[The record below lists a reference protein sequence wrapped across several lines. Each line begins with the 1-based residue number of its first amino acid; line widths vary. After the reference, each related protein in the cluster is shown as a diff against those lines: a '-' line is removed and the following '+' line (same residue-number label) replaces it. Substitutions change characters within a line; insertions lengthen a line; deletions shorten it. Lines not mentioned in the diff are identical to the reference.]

1 MARVRQ
7 LMLGLASGSA
17 LYSGM
22 APALGLG
29 DITLHSALN
38 QPLEAEIELLE
49 VGDLGAQDVRVGL
62 APAEVFSRSGVER
75 LYFLNDLRFTPLLRG
90 SRSVIRVVSSRPVRE
105 PYLNFIVEVARPN
118 GQLLRE
124 YTVLL
129 DPPGSSA
136 YSSVAASTAAPR
148 LPEAS
153 LSAAVSNAAITAG
166 SAASRS
172 SSATS
177 RMSVGAISVSSLKR
191 A

>member
-29 DITLHSALN
+29 EITLHSALN
-38 QPLEAEIELLE
+38 QPLEAEIELLA
-49 VGDLGAQDVRVGL
+49 VGDLGAEDLRVAL

-75 LYFLNDLRFTPLLRG
+75 FYFLNDLRFTPLLRG

-105 PYLNFIVEVARPN
+105 PYLNFIVEVARPD

-129 DPPGSSA
+129 DPPGSAA
-136 YSSVAASTAAPR
+136 YTVQAAPS
-148 LPEAS
+148 P
-153 LSAAVSNAAITAG
+153 AAAAP
-166 SAASRS
+166 
-172 SSATS
+172 
-177 RMSVGAISVSSLKR
+177 
-191 A
+191 